1 MKGHIYYAVELT
13 PRGSFCKQMLVCLGV
28 ETITGQTLQS
38 LPLPQHSFCVLS
50 AEKEQREVMLSLK
63 INLHNAHKIATTW
76 HPNGPIPCDFPQNY
90 PPFAFTT
97 KLISWKKES
106 PECLGYTLMPT
117 VKFPVVLTA
126 CKTSREVWPVLE
138 TLTRASDIN
147 ATEVLCQVKKK
158 MSMPGLDQAT
168 HQFPRRKLDFR
179 EKNKT
184 DQKQQSS
191 GLGKI
196 LFYFRMMLTDA
207 LSNSLKT

>member
-1 MKGHIYYAVELT
+1 MSGRGDDHRPNSATSSPASAFLLCAVS
-13 PRGSFCKQMLVCLGV
+13 RKR
-28 ETITGQTLQS
+28 TGRADAFIENQFAQCTQDRHNMAPKWANS
-38 LPLPQHSFCVLS
+38 LRFS
-50 AEKEQREVMLSLK
+50 AELPSIRLHSQLSLS
-63 INLHNAHKIATTW
+63 L
-76 HPNGPIPCDFPQNY
+76 G
-90 PPFAFTT
+90 
-97 KLISWKKES
+97 KKES

-147 ATEVLCQVKKK
+147 TTEVLCQVKKK

-191 GLGKI
+191 ALGKI
-196 LFYFRMMLTDA
+196 LYYFRMMLTDD